1 MKVFRKVNIRKDDTV
16 LILVGKDRGKQG
28 RVLEVNRENGKVT
41 IEGVMVATRHKKKT
55 SGKRGETGII
65 KTPMPVDASNVQL
78 ICSRCSKPTK
88 IKRVSVKSKSVRQ
101 CKLCN
106 EYIDQ
111 V

>member
-1 MKVFRKVNIRKDDTV
+1 MKVFRKINIKKDDTV
-16 LILVGKDRGKQG
+16 LVLVGKDRGKQG
-28 RVLEVNRENGKVT
+28 RVLEVNRETGRVT
-41 IEGVMVATRHKKKT
+41 VEGVMVATRHKKKI

-65 KTPMPVDASNVQL
+65 KTPMPVDVSNLQL
-78 ICSRCSKPTK
+78 VCSRCSKPTK
-88 IKRVSVKSKSVRQ
+88 IKRVSVKGKSVRQ